1 MGYHASPR
9 CHRLSNKRPVLGM
22 ASCLEVV
29 GQGRECPIDHH
40 SKYRLLPL
48 FLLTHQNL
56 KGRPISEDN
65 IYLNCTRKKIKLV
78 PSWKLPPYQL
88 SFVEL
93 LGASGCLGEKTSAES
108 YVNNQSSKMCSLL
121 LSGHEHCE
129 NNQLLY
135 VWV

>member
-56 KGRPISEDN
+56 KGRPITEDN
-65 IYLNCTRKKIKLV
+65 IYLNCTRKKS
-78 PSWKLPPYQL
+78 SWYQAGNFLPISY
-88 SFVEL
+88 L
-93 LGASGCLGEKTSAES
+93 L
-108 YVNNQSSKMCSLL
+108 
-121 LSGHEHCE
+121 
-129 NNQLLY
+129 
-135 VWV
+135 